1 MTTTPSPPSPS
12 NLRPRRRTPPAT
24 VLQSGTRPP
33 KPGQAH
39 SSQSCPQP
47 TPVSQP
53 PAPSNL
59 PSSCPGHPSQPSQP
73 APGCPPASQ
82 SCPQPTR
89 PARSTRTSCQ
99 ARLTPPRPRATCP
112 PAAPASQSCPSQ
124 VTVQPALPGQA
135 HACSQILTFRPLPIK
150 PHVIFI
156 GKGRFCLHLC
166 HACICA
172 MPVFMA
178 LPVFAVPVDTNI
190 PGTHWGAPGISV
202 KDQSVHLMIL
212 VTRPEPTVRPP
223 SRIAKPRPSS
233 MAMGWIS

>member
-1 MTTTPSPPSPS
+1 MTTTLSPKTCTTAVGHQPWYTFPAASAQPGLPCQPQPVLPQPGLPCQPQPGHRPASLASARSPS
-12 NLRPRRRTPPAT
+12 RII
-24 VLQSGTRPP
+24 
-33 KPGQAH
+33 
-39 SSQSCPQP
+39 
-47 TPVSQP
+47 
-53 PAPSNL
+53 
-59 PSSCPGHPSQPSQP
+59 
-73 APGCPPASQ
+73 
-82 SCPQPTR
+82 
-89 PARSTRTSCQ
+89 
-99 ARLTPPRPRATCP
+99 
-112 PAAPASQSCPSQ
+112 
-124 VTVQPALPGQA
+124 PGQA

-156 GKGRFCLHLC
+156 GKGRFCLYLC

-172 MPVFMA
+172 MPVFVALPALPA
-178 LPVFAVPVDTNI
+178 LPVNTNI

>member
-33 KPGQAH
+33 KPMPGSLQLPTVSPANPVN
-39 SSQSCPQP
+39 QLLAVPQQ
-47 TPVSQP
+47 T
-53 PAPSNL
+53 
-59 PSSCPGHPSQPSQP
+59 
-73 APGCPPASQ
+73 
-82 SCPQPTR
+82 QPTR
-89 PARSTRTSCQ
+89 PTRPTTTSCQ
-99 ARLTPPRPRATCP
+99 VTDQAYPSPLLQVHQHPSQAYPANPSQAYPRPG
-112 PAAPASQSCPSQ
+112 
-124 VTVQPALPGQA
+124 LPGHP

-156 GKGRFCLHLC
+156 GKGRFCLYLC

-172 MPVFMA
+172 
-178 LPVFAVPVDTNI
+178 LPVFALPVDTNI